1 MPSPIRLIR
10 RWTRKN
16 PTAGASIPTTAP
28 VANASRMKSVS
39 KMDMGRVVP
48 GGRKLGG
55 VAVEDDAAADEHQP
69 LDEAL
74 DGSELVRDEKD
85 RHGEIAMKSFEQRRE
100 RFLRVGVDTGSR
112 FVEHEQIGLGRE
124 GLRDEGA
131 LLLATGEPCD
141 DGVRVSGKADAGDR
155 LVDRRAVAGSKS
167 AENAEARNSTD
178 GGNLSNGDRRVDHQL
193 GPLWKIGD
201 ARATTNAIGVLAV
214 EEHFAGRWSFQTEP
228 EAQQGRLATTVWPGD
243 RDELSLL
250 DLELDI
256 PQHRA

>member
-193 GPLWKIGD
+193 ARRSRRTLPARPGARHPATPGVSRDRRTRPPRTRPLS
-201 ARATTNAIGVLAV
+201 ASERLPESVQVRTHQREVVRAAPSL
-214 EEHFAGRWSFQTEP
+214 GR
-228 EAQQGRLATTVWPGD
+228 
-243 RDELSLL
+243 
-250 DLELDI
+250 
-256 PQHRA
+256 